1 MTAPRRIT
9 SDTAE
14 QVLYGRLDGQPL
26 ILLLDVD
33 GTLAPI
39 APAPDRAEVPPETQE
54 VLRRLIVRDD
64 VVVALVSG
72 RAARDAAR
80 LAGVSGVWVI
90 GNHGFERQEPD
101 GDATPVEAVVP
112 FGDAIANAA
121 RELALLEPRIPGTFV
136 ENKRWTLSVHY
147 RQVDPSSEGAV
158 IQESRAVAG
167 RLGLRVSEGKKVVE
181 LRPPVEVNKGTAS
194 VALADR
200 LGGFGAGASVA
211 YVGDDRTDEDAF
223 RALRRRS
230 SRVVT
235 VRVLPTGASAV
246 ESEPETEAEFVV
258 ASTDELRSI
267 LAWLAARRAEG
278 ATR

>member
-1 MTAPRRIT
+1 MTTPRRIT

-14 QVLYGRLDGQPL
+14 QLLDGRLDGLPL

-39 APAPDRAEVPPETQE
+39 APAPDRAEVPPETRE
-54 VLRRLIVRDD
+54 VLRRLVARDG

-72 RAARDAAR
+72 RGARDAAR

-101 GDATPVEAVVP
+101 GDVSPVEEVLP
-112 FGDAIANAA
+112 YGDAIANAA
-121 RELALLEPRIPGTFV
+121 RELALLESRVAGTFV

-147 RQVDPSSEGAV
+147 RQVDPVSADAV
-158 IQESRAVAG
+158 IQESRRVAG

-181 LRPPVEVNKGTAS
+181 LRPPVAVNKGTAS
-194 VALADR
+194 VALAER
-200 LGGFGAGASVA
+200 LGGFGSGASVA

-223 RALRRRS
+223 RALRGRS
-230 SRVVT
+230 SQVVT
-235 VRVLPTGASAV
+235 VRVLPTEASAP
-246 ESEPETEAEFVV
+246 ESQSETEAEFVV
-258 ASTDELRSI
+258 ASTEELRRM